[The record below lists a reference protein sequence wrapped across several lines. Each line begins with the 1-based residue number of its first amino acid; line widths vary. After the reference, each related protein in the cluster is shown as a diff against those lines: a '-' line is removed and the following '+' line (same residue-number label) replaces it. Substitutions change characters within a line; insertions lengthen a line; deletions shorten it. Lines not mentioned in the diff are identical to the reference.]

1 MIAAINDMPF
11 QERFSCKEEAI
22 NKIRQ
27 WMEVCKKIESEEST
41 AIERLYAIPID
52 SSAEIAP
59 GYRLIQLVNDFLPKD
74 EKRYL
79 IHLLTNLNKPDTL
92 PKEPFV
98 FGIRTSYICAWAKD
112 QMIISLES
120 NLSYSDSKL
129 KGIQNSKS
137 VELKNIVNEDHIKS
151 YKHLLG
157 IRIYEP
163 NKKHRK
169 EAYVDAAGR
178 YVDAMDLNEEEAQKL
193 LNKAIEINGN
203 LYGKRHGQYYC
214 FQKHH
219 DNYYHGYQNNEL
231 GLHITK
237 KIDLNRWD

>member
-22 NKIRQ
+22 KKIRQ

-59 GYRLIQLVNDFLPKD
+59 EYRLIQLVNDFRTID

-92 PKEPFV
+92 PKEP
-98 FGIRTSYICAWAKD
+98 
-112 QMIISLES
+112 
-120 NLSYSDSKL
+120 
-129 KGIQNSKS
+129 SKS